1 MQIVILLAF
10 AATLTAAQGAPLVP
24 SGWPLAALAPAYPLV
39 AMLLARR
46 AGRSAVAAAGTNRR
60 NFWMAALHL
69 FLPLGSVALV
79 EVGYGELVEH
89 LLKIGGLA
97 DWPLI
102 EAAGLLLPFTAAL
115 VLAWTQEYPSFVLLH
130 KGAGN
135 SRFSLGDY
143 LAFNLR
149 HHYLFIAAPVAVAL
163 LVRGLLLLVIL
174 RWMGAS
180 QWAEAAEVGS
190 MVVVAGMLFLVAPA
204 MIVRIWRTHPL
215 EAGPLRVQLEQVGGV
230 LGLRFRRILV
240 WETGGMISNA
250 GVMGLI
256 APIRYVLLTD
266 ALLTGMNERQVQAVF
281 AHEAGHVVGH
291 HIFFSALFLVGT
303 SLVVGVAGTWAGMAS
318 GCPVEFVEP
327 AILGALLV
335 VWALG
340 FGYVSR
346 RFERQSDVVAAV
358 VMGRLF
364 AAGQSSAAGQNAP
377 AGRPI
382 ADGREVP
389 ADIRNSLA
397 TDFPSSIGNKSQTA
411 TARLVPIVCPPGL
424 LDLETQPSQEFHR
437 ITPEGAAIF
446 ADALQRVADLNGIS
460 TGRFNW
466 RHGSIASRIQYV
478 LSLGSTVGTS
488 ADIDRTVRGIK
499 IACWLLA
506 VAGVAMTVWQAL

>member
-340 FGYVSR
+340 FGYVRPLIVSKLKY
-346 RFERQSDVVAAV
+346 
-358 VMGRLF
+358 LF
-364 AAGQSSAAGQNAP
+364 P
-377 AGRPI
+377 RHT
-382 ADGREVP
+382 
-389 ADIRNSLA
+389 LM
-397 TDFPSSIGNKSQTA
+397 
-411 TARLVPIVCPPGL
+411 IVLPNGL
-424 LDLETQPSQEFHR
+424 NEN
-437 ITPEGAAIF
+437 EG
-446 ADALQRVADLNGIS
+446 
-460 TGRFNW
+460 
-466 RHGSIASRIQYV
+466 
-478 LSLGSTVGTS
+478 
-488 ADIDRTVRGIK
+488 K
-499 IACWLLA
+499 
-506 VAGVAMTVWQAL
+506 